1 MRIRLIPIVVSGV
14 ALFAAQASAQDAASI
29 RETVR
34 RLLPTAYQGRNRGP
48 EQTEHFSR
56 KIKMGRDGR
65 VSIANIAGDIV
76 VTGVTAG
83 SGDEVSIEATK
94 RTRGDK
100 SEFERVQIN
109 VEEHAGRVDVRTE
122 NVPPNDHDRV
132 WVDFTVTVPASAS
145 VELHSVSG
153 NLRISGVQG
162 VARLETVSGNVT
174 ASSTPRIEVAK
185 SVSGDVDV
193 SGTSSDGDLAASSVS
208 GNVHI
213 KGVKARSI
221 RLGAISGD
229 VGVSDAA
236 CDRVDMKS
244 LSGSVEY
251 AGTLA
256 KGGRYELTSHSGTV
270 RMILSGALGFE
281 LDASTFSGSINS
293 ELPLTIG
300 GDPGANAANGRRRG
314 ISNRSMH
321 ATFGDGSAV
330 LTLRTFSGSIVI
342 SKGDSKR

>member
-29 RETVR
+29 REAIR
-34 RLLPTAYQGRNRGP
+34 RMLPTAYQGRSRGP

-56 KIKMGRDGR
+56 KVKMGRDGR

-76 VTGVTAG
+76 VTGVTGG

-100 SEFERVQIN
+100 SEFGNVQIT
-109 VEEHAGRVDVRTE
+109 VDEHAGRVDVRTE
-122 NVPPNDHDRV
+122 HTGHLDHV
-132 WVDFTVTVPASAS
+132 SVDYIVTVPASAS
-145 VELHSVSG
+145 VDLHSVSG
-153 NLRISGVQG
+153 SLRISGVQG
-162 VARLETVSGNVT
+162 AARLETVSGTVT

-185 SVSGDVDV
+185 SVSGNVDV
-193 SGTSSDGDLAASSVS
+193 SGSSSDGDLAASSVS

-221 RLGAISGD
+221 RLGAVSGD
-229 VGVSDAA
+229 IGVSDAA

-251 AGTLA
+251 AGMLA
-256 KGGRYELTSHSGTV
+256 KGGRYDLTSHSGAV
-270 RMILSGALGFE
+270 RMILSGVLGFE

-300 GDPGANAANGRRRG
+300 GDPGANGANAANGRRRG
-314 ISNRSMH
+314 VSSRSMH
-321 ATFGDGSAV
+321 ATFGNGSAV

-342 SKGDSKR
+342 TKR

>member
-1 MRIRLIPIVVSGV
+1 MRIRLIPFVLGGA
-14 ALFAAQASAQDAASI
+14 ALFAAQASAQDAAFVRDTI
-29 RETVR
+29 RRV
-34 RLLPTAYQGRNRGP
+34 LPMAYQGRNRGP

-76 VTGVTAG
+76 VTGG

-100 SEFERVQIN
+100 SELERVQIN
-109 VEEHAGRVDVRTE
+109 VDEHAGRVDVRTE
-122 NVPPNDHDRV
+122 HTGTTDHV
-132 WVDFTVTVPASAS
+132 AVDYIVAVPASAS
-145 VELHSVSG
+145 VEVHSVSG
-153 NLRISGVQG
+153 SLRITGVQG
-162 VARLETVSGNVT
+162 TVRMETVSGTVT

-185 SVSGDVDV
+185 SVSGNVDL

-208 GNVHI
+208 GSVHV

-256 KGGRYELTSHSGTV
+256 KGGRYDLTSHSGAV
-270 RMILSGALGFE
+270 RMILSGMLGFE

-293 ELPLTIG
+293 ELQLTIG
-300 GDPGANAANGRRRG
+300 GDTGPDGRRRG
-314 ISNRSMH
+314 ISNRSIH

-342 SKGDSKR
+342 SKR